1 MSTRSVL
8 RSELALLGVVV
19 IWGVNFVVM
28 KVALGRADPFLF
40 NATRFTISVALLAA
54 LHCVDVRRGRSPLL
68 PSRDLV
74 RPVLLLGLTGH
85 VVYQIGF
92 VLGLDRTT
100 AGTASLLIASS
111 PIWTGFVAHLGGQER
126 LGARSWAGLLVAFAG
141 TATVAAASSGVS
153 FGREAAVGNA
163 LCVAA
168 AFGWG
173 CYTAWSRPY
182 LARAS
187 STAMALWTMVVS
199 LPALWGLATPAIVEG
214 GFGDADRGFWLAA
227 LYAGGL
233 GTGIAYVLWNVGIQ
247 GMGPARTA
255 ASTCIVPVIAVAIGA
270 TVLGEP
276 VSGLQAVGGAI
287 VLGGLVMMGRAKAG
301 DAAGRR

>member
-1 MSTRSVL
+1 I
-8 RSELALLGVVV
+8 G
-19 IWGVNFVVM
+19 
-28 KVALGRADPFLF
+28 
-40 NATRFTISVALLAA
+40 
-54 LHCVDVRRGRSPLL
+54 
-68 PSRDLV
+68 
-74 RPVLLLGLTGH
+74 PVLLLGLTGH

-111 PIWTGFVAHLGGQER
+111 PIWTGLVAHLGGQER

-153 FGREAAVGNA
+153 FGRDAAIGNA

-173 CYTAWSRPY
+173 CYTAWNRPY
-182 LARAS
+182 LARES
-187 STAMALWTMVVS
+187 STAMALWTMAVA
-199 LPALWGLATPAIVEG
+199 LPALWGLAVPAIAEG
-214 GFGDADRGFWLAA
+214 GFEAADRTFWLTA

-233 GTGIAYVLWNVGIQ
+233 GTGVAYVLWNVGIQ

-255 ASTCIVPVIAVAIGA
+255 ASTCLVPVIAVAIGA

-276 VSGLQAVGGAI
+276 VSALQGVGGAV
-287 VLGGLVMMGRAKAG
+287 VLTGLVMMGRAKSDG
-301 DAAGRR
+301 AAGRGR